1 MKRFKLIFFM
11 SLILILILGTSS
23 QASVSDDYMNYIWT
37 NLENNS
43 DFNKTGNYNTNFK
56 SYLQRLTSEQKNSVK
71 TKINQYLSSNNLNY
85 EDINLNVFL
94 IDDSEVTFHIY
105 FVFSNNTA
113 PNNNDLGY
121 LELKR
126 NNINDTRLYVKN
138 NNSIIKFLDVK
149 VTNYNNSFR
158 FTVYDLHNL
167 GSNGL
172 IINLGKTAYSENTEI
187 FYSSNISCY
196 KLTQVAY
203 IGYPISSSSNE
214 KTRFLRNYSA
224 YLNLGDGA
232 YIPQEPDK
240 PDEPSGDIP
249 DKPSGDNTGT
259 TIDLSNIE
267 NGIGNINNSINEQGQ
282 NIINNQNQ
290 NTDKIIANQNQN
302 NQQVTDRLD
311 DINSYDKNAIDSV
324 VQGYLSGDYN
334 ASSSILALN
343 DAFFHSSDDGD
354 LVIEWDGINYLGV
367 SLIPQGSFN
376 FTEFVSSDE
385 QITKIYNYYRM
396 FATASFG
403 IILIAAYY
411 NLALSVLGLGSYF
424 AMNTDTEEEST
435 SDLGNSSPQLES
447 TEEYYTRKF
456 KHESNMRYNKRG

>member
-23 QASVSDDYMNYIWT
+23 QASVSKEYVEYTFTHFQNTIDLALDTGNNSYMNNVKNILNTLT
-37 NLENNS
+37 NQDYNAYTLQLNQLLEEKNLQDLTNHNMTTFLSYDNS
-43 DFNKTGNYNTNFK
+43 
-56 SYLQRLTSEQKNSVK
+56 KNS
-71 TKINQYLSSNNLNY
+71 ILM
-85 EDINLNVFL
+85 
-94 IDDSEVTFHIY
+94 Y
-105 FVFSNNTA
+105 FVFSNTSA
-113 PNNNDLGY
+113 PNNVNNLGF
-121 LELKR
+121 LRIKR
-126 NNINDTRLYVKN
+126 NATFSIYISCNGN
-138 NNSIIKFLDVK
+138 NNDKIYFIELRIFNTQNSSFSQIKTLTNSAIQQIPYMKSATLNSNNTVLTLSNVSCTNTQSIYYHVPFGV
-149 VTNYNNSFR
+149 NA
-158 FTVYDLHNL
+158 
-167 GSNGL
+167 SN
-172 IINLGKTAYSENTEI
+172 
-187 FYSSNISCY
+187 
-196 KLTQVAY
+196 V
-203 IGYPISSSSNE
+203 
-214 KTRFLRNYSA
+214 
-224 YLNLGDGA
+224 
-232 YIPQEPDK
+232 YIPGFISGLTTENDPGYFEIQTPQ
-240 PDEPSGDIP
+240 PPQPSGEGG
-249 DKPSGDNTGT
+249 SGNTG
-259 TIDLSNIE
+259 TIDLSKIE
-267 NGIGNINNSINEQGQ
+267 SGIDNINNSINNQGQ

-302 NQQVTDRLD
+302 NQEVTQRLD
-311 DINSYDKNAIDSV
+311 DINSYDKNAIDNV

-354 LVIEWDGINYLGV
+354 LVIEWEGINYLGV

-376 FTEFVSSDE
+376 FTEFVSTDE
-385 QITKIYNYYRM
+385 QITKIYNYYKM

-424 AMNTDTEEEST
+424 AMNTDTEEETT